1 MLGGEDIIKRAT
13 LGETMY
19 DSLEKTNNELKQ
31 LENFEKSV
39 ARDGKFKLA
48 TEAEKEKFLQL
59 TDYENRELA

>member
-31 LENFEKSV
+31 FEIF
-39 ARDGKFKLA
+39 D
-48 TEAEKEKFLQL
+48 
-59 TDYENRELA
+59 